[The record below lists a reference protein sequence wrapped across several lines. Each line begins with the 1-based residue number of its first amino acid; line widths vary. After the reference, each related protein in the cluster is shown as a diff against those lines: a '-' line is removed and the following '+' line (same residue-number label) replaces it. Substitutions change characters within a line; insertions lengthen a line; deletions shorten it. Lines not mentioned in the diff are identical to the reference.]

1 MADQGGLTRILG
13 RAGVSVVLAKPRRR
27 LMTPGARSTDLLR
40 GPDAPQALKELTS
53 ILLKRL
59 LQER

>member
-1 MADQGGLTRILG
+1 
-13 RAGVSVVLAKPRRR
+13 
-27 LMTPGARSTDLLR
+27 MTPGARSTDLLR
-40 GPDAPQALKELTS
+40 GPDAHQVVKELTS